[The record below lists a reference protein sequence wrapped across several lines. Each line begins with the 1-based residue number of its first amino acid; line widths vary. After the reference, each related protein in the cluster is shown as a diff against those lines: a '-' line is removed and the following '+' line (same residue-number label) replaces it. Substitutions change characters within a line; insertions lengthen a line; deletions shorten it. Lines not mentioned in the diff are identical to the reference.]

1 MYKVSAIEEG
11 EKAIS
16 FTLETNTNKVF
27 HLDDLKGKTVIIN
40 FWTTWCTY
48 CQEELAELISF
59 YKENKEDIELV
70 SVNLTSSERS
80 KQEVIQFISHSKI
93 PFTVPMD
100 INGEVAKK
108 YKIIGIPTTF
118 IIDQN
123 GMVRK
128 KVLGPVTAEMLHQI
142 INEM

>member
-16 FTLETNTNKVF
+16 FTLETNTDKVF

-70 SVNLTSSERS
+70 SVNLTSSERN
-80 KQEVIQFISHSKI
+80 KQEVIQFINHSKI